1 MTGVLGNPYGK
12 GVGAE
17 MAKME
22 NLGEKA
28 FFFIFPV
35 YRKNE
40 KVVIC

>member
-1 MTGVLGNPYGK
+1 MTGVLGKAYSN

-17 MAKME
+17 TAKTE
-22 NLGEKA
+22 NSGEKA